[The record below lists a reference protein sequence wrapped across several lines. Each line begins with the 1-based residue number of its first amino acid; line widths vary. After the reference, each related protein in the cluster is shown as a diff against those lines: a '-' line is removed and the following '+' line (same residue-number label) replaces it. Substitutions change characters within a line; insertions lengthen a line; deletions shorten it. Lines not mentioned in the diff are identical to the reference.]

1 MTRTRKQAKTDET
14 HVHPS
19 ATLRAAAKVGEREFA
34 RWLAEGVLDR
44 VPFRGRATRYTER
57 NLLQATAARVMI
69 DNGRTVREC
78 AAITGA
84 VSNDELARI
93 VGEPAPSKPAPAS
106 SAQTSDPGRASIG
119 RDPRGGDPLRARAPP
134 GSIAVV
140 ARGRER
146 VRPSRRQRNRS
157 EVPHGRRAQRV
168 NDAPASRSSSAASP
182 GETRNAGPACA
193 NPASIVLVA
202 GAGFE
207 PTTFGL

>member
-106 SAQTSDPGRASIG
+106 SAQTSDPAAHPSAAIRAVVTRYELELLPGLSLS
-119 RDPRGGDPLRARAPP
+119 LRADASAFVRRVA
-134 GSIAVV
+134 SEIA
-140 ARGRER
+140 AKYRT
-146 VRPSRRQRNRS
+146 
-157 EVPHGRRAQRV
+157 
-168 NDAPASRSSSAASP
+168 DAALK
-182 GETRNAGPACA
+182 E
-193 NPASIVLVA
+193 
-202 GAGFE
+202 
-207 PTTFGL
+207 